1 VAGGALY
8 AFGSKSGPRPPRP
21 GIDITVDANGMVHPT
36 EPLTGASLFGDPQ
49 QAPLSGHYH
58 RIPANLPLPL
68 SVKITADGIDVGG
81 PHPPTHHTFFPT
93 EPMPF
98 ADFVNSF
105 MRLPW
110 TYGGKK

>member
-1 VAGGALY
+1 VAGGTLH
-8 AFGSKSGPRPPRP
+8 AFGSKSGPRRPRP
-21 GIDITVDANGMVHPT
+21 GIDIAVDTNGMVHPT

-49 QAPLSGHYH
+49 QVPLSGHH
-58 RIPANLPLPL
+58 HWIPADLSLPPA
-68 SVKITADGIDVGG
+68 VKITAVGIDVAG
-81 PHPPTHHTFFPT
+81 PHPPTHHTFSPT

-105 MRLPW
+105 MGLPC